1 MGEWHAVYH
10 LRHSSDK
17 LRSGRSVELSI
28 RLRLNDTERQSLQ
41 LTHETLDLLC
51 RAAGP
56 GQRQVGRNRPAICNT
71 NSLSEQVMPAGDDD
85 VWILLRGWRGN
96 GKERLCMC
104 SGRTCQTRCG
114 SPWKNCPLR
123 VLAAARDKANHT
135 TVSAPC
141 STLRSLS
148 PIMWWNW
155 GIDVETAGNM

>member
-1 MGEWHAVYH
+1 MGEWHAVYR

-71 NSLSEQVMPAGDDD
+71 NSLSEQVMLVMMMSEFSWEDG
-85 VWILLRGWRGN
+85 REME
-96 GKERLCMC
+96 KKRLCMC